1 MATTGLTSSRT
12 SVIRCANCGV
22 ANDSDA
28 TFCQSCHHFLAWE
41 ESDDRRSRTPTA
53 VQPAVAPSAATQ
65 QERIRADDAG
75 PAPASDGVAD
85 EDVSGGADAGRMTVE
100 APDDAESAPDPV
112 GDVLNTVATGQR
124 LALAGGREDLAR
136 HLEQARANVQD
147 QVISVVV
154 AGEFKRGKSTL
165 VNAVLQ
171 TAVCP
176 VDADI
181 VTAVPTAVR
190 YGETVGATAYFEP
203 SDQDAEPVTANV
215 PIEEIGAYASEDGN
229 PGNRRHL
236 RMVEVVVP
244 RPILRSGLCLIDT
257 PGVGGLDSAH
267 GVITLSTLKGADGV
281 LFVTDAS
288 QELTAPEIE
297 FLKAAVER
305 CANAACIMTK
315 TDLYMEW
322 RRIAELDQQHLRDA
336 GLDIPLFP
344 ISSFLRL
351 AGNDAELLTESGFPS
366 LIDHLL
372 GTVVAGATAQK
383 VESAERE
390 VDFITVQLEE
400 KLRAEQ
406 AVLDQPAQAEQVV
419 ERLDE
424 ARRESQQL
432 AAPTATWQEML
443 KDGIQDLVAHIEFDL
458 QERFRTVI
466 RDTEAIIDEGDPKH
480 TWPDIDVWLRRQV
493 VAAAVANYE
502 RIEAE
507 ARQLAD
513 RVATAFD
520 LAASKVSSAPP
531 VNVSD
536 SLSNVRMATAAS
548 LENPGGRVASMLIAG
563 RTATLVPMILIG
575 TLGHLLMPV
584 VAPIALVLAAGIGQ
598 KVIRDER
605 RRQVTYR
612 RQQAK
617 NAARKYVDEIAFM
630 VTRDSRDTLRATQRT
645 LRNDFQARAAALQR
659 SSEATLRAAVA
670 AIALTPD
677 DKAHRA
683 DEIARDAADIAE
695 LRSRRR
701 STSGSLAV
709 ANG

>member
-1 MATTGLTSSRT
+1 M
-12 SVIRCANCGV
+12 IRCANCGV
-22 ANDSDA
+22 ANESDA
-28 TFCQSCHHFLAWE
+28 AFCQSCHHFLAWE
-41 ESDDRRSRTPTA
+41 ESDDRRS
-53 VQPAVAPSAATQ
+53 
-65 QERIRADDAG
+65 
-75 PAPASDGVAD
+75 PAPVVEPSVTEAQEQIPASNTAEVAAPADVTGEASTDGVA
-85 EDVSGGADAGRMTVE
+85 SAG
-100 APDDAESAPDPV
+100 PDSAPDAV
-112 GDVLNTVATGQR
+112 RDVLNTVATGQR
-124 LALAGGREDLAR
+124 LALASGREDLAH
-136 HLEQARANVQD
+136 HLEQAGANVQD

-190 YGETVGATAYFEP
+190 YGDAVRATAYFEA
-203 SDQDAEPVTANV
+203 SDQDPEPGTTNV
-215 PIEEIGAYASEDGN
+215 PVEEIAAYVSEDGN

-236 RMVEVVVP
+236 RMIEVVVP

-305 CANAACIMTK
+305 CSNAACIMTK

-336 GLDIPLFP
+336 GIDIPLFP
-344 ISSFLRL
+344 VSSFLRL
-351 AGNDAELLTESGFPS
+351 GGNDPALLTESGFPP

-372 GTVVAGATAQK
+372 GTVVARATAQK

-390 VDFITVQLEE
+390 VDFIAVQLEE

-406 AVLDQPAQAEQVV
+406 AVLDRPAEAETVV
-419 ERLDE
+419 ARLDE
-424 ARRESQQL
+424 ARRESQRL
-432 AAPTATWQEML
+432 AAPTASWQQML
-443 KDGIQDLVAHIEFDL
+443 NDGIQDLVAHIEFDL

-466 RDTEAIIDEGDPKH
+466 RDTETIVDEGDPKQ

-513 RVATAFD
+513 NVASAFD
-520 LAASKVSSAPP
+520 LAASKVTSAPP

-536 SLSNVRMATAAS
+536 SLSNVRMATASS

-630 VTRDSRDTLRATQRT
+630 VSKDSRDTLRATQRT

-659 SSEATLRAAVA
+659 TSEATLQAAQA

-677 DKAHRA
+677 DRA
-683 DEIARDAADIAE
+683 DRADQVARDTADIVE
-695 LRSRRR
+695 LRARRR
-701 STSGSLAV
+701 SNSGSLAV

>member
-1 MATTGLTSSRT
+1 
-12 SVIRCANCGV
+12 VIRCANCGV

-28 TFCQSCHHFLAWE
+28 TFCQACHHFLAWE
-41 ESDDRRSRTPTA
+41 ESDERRPAASTAEQPT
-53 VQPAVAPSAATQ
+53 VEQPIVAAAEEPSQAGG
-65 QERIRADDAG
+65 DAG
-75 PAPASDGVAD
+75 TDAVIGEAAP
-85 EDVSGGADAGRMTVE
+85 
-100 APDDAESAPDPV
+100 DAESAPDPV
-112 GDVLNTVATGQR
+112 RDVLNTVATGQR
-124 LALAGGREDLAR
+124 LALASGREDLAR
-136 HLEQARANVQD
+136 HLEQAGADVQD

-190 YGETVGATAYFEP
+190 YGEPVAATAYFEP
-203 SDQDAEPVTANV
+203 SEQRPEPATANV
-215 PIEEIGAYASEDGN
+215 PLDEIGAYASEDGN

-267 GVITLSTLKGADGV
+267 GVITLSTLKGADAV

-297 FLKAAVER
+297 FLKAAVGR
-305 CANAACIMTK
+305 CSNAACIMTK

-322 RRIAELDQQHLRDA
+322 RKIAELDQQHLRDA

-351 AGNDAELLTESGFPS
+351 AGSDSELLTESGFPQ
-366 LIDHLL
+366 LIDYIL
-372 GTVVAGATAQK
+372 GSVVSRATARK

-390 VDFITVQLEE
+390 VDFIAVQLEE

-406 AVLDQPAQAEQVV
+406 AVLDRPAQAEQVV

-424 ARRESQQL
+424 ARRESQRL
-432 AAPTATWQEML
+432 AAPTANWQQML
-443 KDGIQDLVAHIEFDL
+443 TDGIQDLVAHVEFDL
-458 QERFRTVI
+458 QERFRNVI

-502 RIEAE
+502 RIETE

-513 RVATAFD
+513 NVAAAFD
-520 LAASKVSSAPP
+520 LAASKVTSTPP
-531 VNVSD
+531 VNVAD

-563 RTATLVPMILIG
+563 RTATLVPMILVG
-575 TLGHLLMPV
+575 TLGHLLMPI

-630 VTRDSRDTLRATQRT
+630 VTKDSRDTLRATQRT

-659 SSEATLRAAVA
+659 SSEDTLRAARA
-670 AIALTPD
+670 AIAMTPD
-677 DKAHRA
+677 DKAQRA
-683 DEIARDAADIAE
+683 DQVARDTADVVD
-695 LRSRRR
+695 LRARRR
-701 STSGSLAV
+701 WSSESVAV
-709 ANG
+709 GNG